1 MVGHTGLMDAAIKAV
16 ETLDAALGRIVPA
29 LDKVGGE
36 LLITADHGNVE
47 QMVDPDTEVALTQHT
62 TFPVPFLYRG
72 KAGRSL
78 ADGGN
83 LADVAPTLLDVM
95 GIEKPVEMTGRS
107 LLI

>member
-1 MVGHTGLMDAAIKAV
+1 MT
-16 ETLDAALGRIVPA
+16 A

-36 LLITADHGNVE
+36 LLVTADHGNVE

-72 KAGRSL
+72 KRGRTL

-83 LADVAPTLLDVM
+83 LADVAPTLLEVI